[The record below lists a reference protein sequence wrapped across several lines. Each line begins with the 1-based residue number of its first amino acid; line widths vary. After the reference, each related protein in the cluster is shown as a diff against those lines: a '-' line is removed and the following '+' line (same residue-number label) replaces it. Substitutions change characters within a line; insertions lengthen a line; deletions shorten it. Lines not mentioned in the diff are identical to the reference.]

1 MVDLDLGL
9 VGTKSL
15 RESAIVT
22 VDGDF
27 SVSTVVSCWGGC

>member
-15 RESAIVT
+15 SGSALVT
-22 VDGDF
+22 DGDF
-27 SVSTVVSCWGGC
+27 SVSVSRVGGG